1 MTTFVLSRA
10 MRSLSTML
18 TCFIIVLVLWQ
29 QVLPATAETTDA
41 QYKRY
46 AEQLRRDR
54 LEMTIEKQEQLQ
66 NNLLTMYTNGNY
78 IRLPNCNQGLDG
90 SDITQITDLLILSTI
105 SFNIKDA
112 TQKLWNS
119 VADMSQRHNE
129 FVWELF
135 QALHSFASFLERH
148 VIHPVHKTVLQYLL
162 GWPVIQESFL
172 NVQIRQAMGGS
183 HKFFEDFP
191 HVGMIDLHAKIEQ
204 VKEVWKR

>member
-10 MRSLSTML
+10 MRSVSTML

-54 LEMTIEKQEQLQ
+54 LEMTAEKQEQLQ

-90 SDITQITDLLILSTI
+90 SDITLITDLLILSTI
-105 SFNIKDA
+105 PFIIKDA

-129 FVWELF
+129 FV
-135 QALHSFASFLERH
+135 
-148 VIHPVHKTVLQYLL
+148 
-162 GWPVIQESFL
+162 
-172 NVQIRQAMGGS
+172 
-183 HKFFEDFP
+183 
-191 HVGMIDLHAKIEQ
+191 
-204 VKEVWKR
+204 